1 MKLPDRL
8 PSENARTYAIR
19 VLLHNIV
26 TLELIPGSAVSENE
40 LSAALNLS
48 RTPVREALIELGRMG
63 LVEIFPQR
71 GSYISR
77 IDYHLIEESR
87 FMRLVLENAVLKQ
100 ACQGISQASMDI
112 LRKNLQASHH
122 CLSLHDPAPQEFL
135 ELDNQFHQLLFE
147 AVDRGWTYGVIHSQ
161 MIHFDRLRALSVK
174 STDNIRLVRD
184 HEDILYA
191 IERQDE
197 ELAEM
202 LMTRHLTRYQADQ
215 EKLREVYSGYFK
227 LEDGNGC
234 FRRG

>member
-1 MKLPDRL
+1 MKSSDRL
-8 PSENARTYAIR
+8 PNENARTYAIR
-19 VLLHNIV
+19 VLLHNIL
-26 TLELIPGSAVSENE
+26 TLELPPGSAVSENE
-40 LSAALNLS
+40 LSALLNLS

-87 FMRLVLENAVLKQ
+87 FMRLVLENAIVTQ
-100 ACQGISQASMDI
+100 ACSGIDPIFMEA
-112 LRKNLQASHH
+112 LRQNLQAS
-122 CLSLHDPAPQEFL
+122 CLCLEPSGGSDVFADSNAQEFL
-135 ELDNQFHQLLFE
+135 ELDNQFHSLLFE
-147 AVDRGWTYGVIHSQ
+147 SVDRSWTYGVIHAQ

-174 STDNIRLVRD
+174 SSDNMRLIRD

-197 ELAEM
+197 ELAQM

-215 EKLREVYSGYFK
+215 EKLRKQYPGYFK
-227 LEDGNGC
+227 EEAL
-234 FRRG
+234 